1 MWSVKNHTTTSNLAL
16 LLELKASFKSS
27 NFIVLK
33 GNSALDTQDPFIVFQ
48 NLTVLNSIDIS
59 MH

>member
-1 MWSVKNHTTTSNLAL
+1 MWSVENHTTTSKLAL
-16 LLELKASFKSS
+16 LLELKASFQSS

-48 NLTVLNSIDIS
+48 NLTILNSIDIS